1 MIWLSHFSRSSSELG
16 GGILNETTPFSHLPL
31 LPIWHPFTRHFMFFA
46 LFFKNIFWINF
57 LSLVFI
63 HYNVIFMSV
72 ITSLLFKKTILLSW
86 NFVIG
91 QVPIWIF
98 LLLFIWLWSDPE
110 KKNHTDVIAQ
120 HLYRN
125 PDLNDCIHFFSG
137 TDSRIFSNIKSF
149 SKSYLLIWFSHFS
162 RSNSEVGRPYL
173 LPWLFNNF
181 PSLLP
186 SPKWHPL
193 TRHDG
198 MMIKVFS
205 VFYFFREINF
215 TKIASLII
223 SRLIVDAVTF
233 VFFNEFWA

>member
-110 KKNHTDVIAQ
+110 KKTI
-120 HLYRN
+120 LTS
-125 PDLNDCIHFFSG
+125 L
-137 TDSRIFSNIKSF
+137 DSTS
-149 SKSYLLIWFSHFS
+149 
-162 RSNSEVGRPYL
+162 
-173 LPWLFNNF
+173 
-181 PSLLP
+181 
-186 SPKWHPL
+186 
-193 TRHDG
+193 
-198 MMIKVFS
+198 
-205 VFYFFREINF
+205 
-215 TKIASLII
+215 TKIQIWM
-223 SRLIVDAVTF
+223 IVYI
-233 VFFNEFWA
+233 FFPEQTLEFSQI

>member
-1 MIWLSHFSRSSSELG
+1 M
-16 GGILNETTPFSHLPL
+16 NETTPFSHLPL
-31 LPIWHPFTRHFMFFA
+31 LPTWQPFTRHFMFFA
-46 LFFKNIFWINF
+46 LSFKNIFWINF

-72 ITSLLFKKTILLSW
+72 ITSLLFYKNHSVIMKFCNWSSSNLDFPTSVFMTLVWSW
-86 NFVIG
+86 
-91 QVPIWIF
+91 
-98 LLLFIWLWSDPE
+98 
-110 KKNHTDVIAQ
+110 KKNHTDVIGQ
-120 HLYRN
+120 HLYQN

-137 TDSRIFSNIKSF
+137 TDSRIFSYIKSF

-198 MMIKVFS
+198 MMIKVFHEN
-205 VFYFFREINF
+205 Y
-215 TKIASLII
+215 
-223 SRLIVDAVTF
+223 
-233 VFFNEFWA
+233 